1 MVIPKNISLLLWT
14 ATLIIDFP
22 DENIPILSDEKD
34 WRLWGDVLSQLNSF
48 AVNGTPST
56 VGYDNFQDYAEGVYQ
71 AMLNF

>member
-1 MVIPKNISLLLWT
+1 MVIPKNIALSYW
-14 ATLIIDFP
+14 AASLIIDFP
-22 DENIPILSDEKD
+22 DDNIPILLDEKD

-48 AVNGTPST
+48 TVNGVPST